1 MDSLR
6 LLATVA
12 HLQAESGA
20 SDLETVTPNRQKT
33 SQQEANGFSK
43 LQSAYASGW
52 DDFRK
57 SIDDDQSLVQFEIQT
72 LTSQKQNVEANKG
85 SLSFWGT
92 IIGGPV
98 IGTLIG
104 SAIGGWSGGDEASA

>member
-12 HLQAESGA
+12 HLQAGSAAGH
-20 SDLETVTPNRQKT
+20 LETASPNRQET
-33 SQQEANGFSK
+33 SQREAIGFSK
-43 LQSAYASGW
+43 PQSAYASAW
-52 DDFRK
+52 DGFK
-57 SIDDDQSLVQFEIQT
+57 ASIDDDQSLVQFEIQT
-72 LTSQKQNVEANKG
+72 LTSEKQNVEAEKG
-85 SLSFWGT
+85 SLSYWGT

-104 SAIGGWSGGDEASA
+104 SAIGGWSGGDKASA